1 MLLLQ
6 KTTNIEWEDAVIN
19 QYRREDEFIAGMIKN
34 LLLRAVMCGAKE
46 RNLNGLFLEVSI
58 DFLNHY
64 ICSNIIFLFACRIYK
79 ISMKT
84 AVPIYTSQSYTH
96 SFNIER

>member
-1 MLLLQ
+1 M
-6 KTTNIEWEDAVIN
+6 EDAFIY
-19 QYRREDEFIAGMIKN
+19 QLRREDKFTAGMIKKSR
-34 LLLRAVMCGAKE
+34 LLRAVMCSALG

-58 DFLNHY
+58 DFLWLY

-84 AVPIYTSQSYTH
+84 AEPIYTSESYTQL
-96 SFNIER
+96 